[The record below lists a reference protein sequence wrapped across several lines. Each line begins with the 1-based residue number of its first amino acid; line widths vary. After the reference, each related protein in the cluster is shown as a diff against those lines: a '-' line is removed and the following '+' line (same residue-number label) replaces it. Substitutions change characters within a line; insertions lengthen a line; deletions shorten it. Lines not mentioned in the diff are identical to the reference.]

1 MRILSWQSAVVV
13 SLAMAGLSATACS
26 SSDATDRPD
35 PTAGTGNN
43 AGSGNTG
50 NAGAGNTAGSGNN
63 GNGGSPAQAGT
74 GNGAGS
80 GNSAGSGNAGGS
92 APSLCDGAGTRV
104 FTLDDNA
111 FIEDFECVT
120 GPCNPDTKVGY
131 GWSTFND
138 LGKAGTDAANMEM
151 ADNKE
156 LMKPLMP
163 GYMSATAGTYSGMG
177 ANITTKMGFGVGA
190 IFNVVINPTEGVYCA
205 DISAFDGVSFWAK
218 AATAGE
224 KLDVNFV
231 LPNTNGE
238 STNADG
244 KPAGG
249 DCKTGCFSHPKKTI
263 SLTADWQQYTVTFA
277 EAGGG
282 SAKVK
287 NLIQMVGFLSPGATW
302 NYQIDEIAFYKGTAP
317 TAPLVPPEAP

>member
-1 MRILSWQSAVVV
+1 MRILTWQNAVLV
-13 SLAMAGLSATACS
+13 SLAVAGLSASACS
-26 SSDATDRPD
+26 SSDEERPVAGAGASNAGAGNTPGAGTGNSPGAGTGNTPGAGAGGSA
-35 PTAGTGNN
+35 PTAGTGN
-43 AGSGNTG
+43 
-50 NAGAGNTAGSGNN
+50 TAGS
-63 GNGGSPAQAGT
+63 AG
-74 GNGAGS
+74 A
-80 GNSAGSGNAGGS
+80 A

-120 GPCNPDTKVGY
+120 GPCNPETKVGY

-138 LGKAGTDAANMEM
+138 LGTAGVDAADNMQKM
-151 ADNKE
+151 GPI
-156 LMKPLMP
+156 LP
-163 GYMSATAGTYSGMG
+163 GYMSATAGHYSGTG

-224 KLDVNFV
+224 KIDVNFV
-231 LPNTNGE
+231 LPNTNGQ
-238 STNADG
+238 SMNAEGMD
-244 KPAGG
+244 AGG
-249 DCKTGCFSHPKKTI
+249 DCKTSCFNHPKKSIT
-263 SLTADWQQYTVTFA
+263 LTTEWQPYTVTFA
-277 EAGGG
+277 EAAGG

-287 NLIQMVGFLSPGATW
+287 TLIQMVGFLSPGAAW
-302 NYQIDEIAFYKGTAP
+302 DYQIDEIAFYKGTAP

>member
-13 SLAMAGLSATACS
+13 SLAMAGLGATACS
-26 SSDATDRPD
+26 SSDADNRPD
-35 PTAGTGNN
+35 PTAGSSSV

-50 NAGAGNTAGSGNN
+50 NTAGTGTGGSTPGAGSGNN
-63 GNGGSPAQAGT
+63 GGSTP
-74 GNGAGS
+74 GAGS
-80 GNSAGSGNAGGS
+80 GNSAGAGNAGGS

-156 LMKPLMP
+156 LMKPLLP
-163 GYMSATAGTYSGMG
+163 GYMSATAGTYSGTG

-190 IFNVVINPTEGVYCA
+190 IFNVVINPTESVYCA

-224 KLDVNFV
+224 KIDVNFV

-249 DCKTGCFSHPKKTI
+249 DCKASCFSHPKKTLT
-263 SLTADWQQYTVTFA
+263 LTADWQQYSVTFA
-277 EAGGG
+277 EAAGG

-302 NYQIDEIAFYKGTAP
+302 NYQLDEIAFYKGTAP